1 MGFKIMSVVKFV
13 SVALLSAAV
22 LGGFYLMAILG
33 PGRAAPDTYEYVDP
47 NVEGEEILKASE
59 RYEKEFEAA
68 AAANER
74 SEEAVALLK
83 KSIAYQEQ
91 YIDKAKTLN
100 RAPAQRLTALR
111 TRLHDVEAAP
121 LAETVAL
128 LEKKAESAAE
138 SDYAQAVEF
147 YKQAYD
153 LQSKINAEYPL
164 SKYKN
169 IERRVVF
176 DRQIKMLQAKPL
188 YLETLELE
196 RKAGAALEANDL
208 LAAEKLFESAIDAIT
223 KLHSEHPSSIYTDF
237 ARLLKLESDLQS
249 LRSGGFAQKI
259 ADDEKKA
266 AELIAKKD
274 YIAAADVYSDALEN
288 QRSINSLYPKSKH
301 ASEEKAREFDRL
313 KAETYSRKYVG
324 EIEAQSELLKK
335 SLSDGNL
342 DAVAQV
348 SENLIRKIEHFVQAF
363 PQSRLLSD
371 ETLMRARY
379 INFVSRDI
387 VKIRA
392 LIVPNLADAGNGVK
406 MLRTEVSQ
414 RLYALVMQENPS
426 RFSDN
431 PDRPVDS
438 ATVEEAASFCTRAG
452 WVLGRKVSLPDEQT
466 YRSAIGSLRY
476 ADIGEISW
484 NYFNSNGTTHPIA
497 TKKPNDRGFYDLLGN
512 VAEYLAQPSD
522 ADSARVIGGNAQ
534 TAPDSL
540 KDVPVSDFDPKQRNR
555 MVGFRIIVSDK

>member
-1 MGFKIMSVVKFV
+1 MDFKIMSVVKFV

-208 LAAEKLFESAIDAIT
+208 LAAEKFFESAIDAIT

-274 YIAAADVYSDALEN
+274 YIAAADAYSDALEN

-371 ETLMRARY
+371 ETLMWARY
-379 INFVSRDI
+379 INFISRDI

-392 LIVPNLADAGNGVK
+392 LIIPNLADAGNGVK

-452 WVLGRKVSLPDEQT
+452 WALGKKISLPDEQT

-476 ADIGEISW
+476 ADIDEISW
-484 NYFNSNGTTHPIA
+484 NYFNSSGTTHPIA

-534 TAPDSL
+534 TASDAI
-540 KDVPVSDFDPKQRNR
+540 KDIPVSDFDPKQRNR
-555 MVGFRIIVSDK
+555 MVGFRIVVSDK

>member
-1 MGFKIMSVVKFV
+1 MDFKIMSVVKFV

-208 LAAEKLFESAIDAIT
+208 LAAEKFFESAIDAIT

-274 YIAAADVYSDALEN
+274 YIAAADAYSDALEN

-313 KAETYSRKYVG
+313 KAETYSRKYAG

-379 INFVSRDI
+379 INFISRDI

-392 LIVPNLADAGNGVK
+392 LIIPNLADAGNGVK

-452 WVLGRKVSLPDEQT
+452 WALGKKISLPDEQT

-476 ADIGEISW
+476 ADIDEISW
-484 NYFNSNGTTHPIA
+484 NYFNSSGTTHPIA

-534 TAPDSL
+534 TASDAI
-540 KDVPVSDFDPKQRNR
+540 KDIPVSDFDPKQRNR
-555 MVGFRIIVSDK
+555 MVGFRIVVSDK

>member
-47 NVEGEEILKASE
+47 NIEGEEILKASE

-208 LAAEKLFESAIDAIT
+208 LAAEKFLESAIDAIS

-274 YIAAADVYSDALEN
+274 YIAAADAYSDALEN

-301 ASEEKAREFDRL
+301 ASEEKAREFERL
-313 KAETYSRKYVG
+313 KAETYSRKYAG

-342 DAVAQV
+342 DAVSQV

-379 INFVSRDI
+379 INFISRDI

-392 LIVPNLADAGNGVK
+392 LIIPNLADAGNGVK

-452 WVLGRKVSLPDEQT
+452 WVLGKKISLPDEQT

-476 ADIGEISW
+476 ADIDEISW
-484 NYFNSNGTTHPIA
+484 NYFNSSGTTHPIA

-534 TAPDSL
+534 TASDAI
-540 KDVPVSDFDPKQRNR
+540 KDIPVSDFDPKQRNR
-555 MVGFRIIVSDK
+555 MVGFRIVVSDK

>member
-392 LIVPNLADAGNGVK
+392 LIVPNLAAAGNGVK

-512 VAEYLAQPSD
+512 VAEYIAQPSD

-540 KDVPVSDFDPKQRNR
+540 KDVPVSDFDPKQRN
-555 MVGFRIIVSDK
+555 